1 MTKTYEAAAHTAM
14 ERRPSSSCFSF
25 GHHAIEK
32 SMFWYRMLSFVLS
45 LNSVLTCTRILH
57 KLNAVLISLQSH
69 RYFFDDIFQGARVRK
84 IKMRN
89 RGNMR

>member
-1 MTKTYEAAAHTAM
+1 MTKTYEVAAHTAM
-14 ERRPSSSCFSF
+14 ERRPSSSCLSC

-32 SMFWYRMLSFVLS
+32 QHVLVQNAQFRTQFKLS
-45 LNSVLTCTRILH
+45 LDLH
-57 KLNAVLISLQSH
+57 KDFAQAQCSS
-69 RYFFDDIFQGARVRK
+69 GERVRK